1 MSKSAACETQAKRRA
16 YIRWE
21 KEEQKKRDI
30 SLIQPVP
37 PVHQAV
43 STLPQPPEPE
53 LSTKEYCEKIQK
65 QVLQG
70 ISLALKIGEP
80 WAYKEAV
87 NILSKLLPEWKEKS
101 TKKQI
106 PLDAYQKLLE
116 KALKK

>member
-1 MSKSAACETQAKRRA
+1 MAQVFCTEN
-16 YIRWE
+16 
-21 KEEQKKRDI
+21 
-30 SLIQPVP
+30 
-37 PVHQAV
+37 QAV
-43 STLPQPPEPE
+43 SSPPQPPDPE

-70 ISLALKIGEP
+70 ISLALKTGEP

-106 PLDAYQKLLE
+106 PLDAYQKILE